1 MKKITAIL
9 LFFFC
14 NALLVFLQVH
24 KQGQYL
30 KLSYEVQK
38 LQSQI
43 AQLKQEQ
50 NNLIYLLYSL
60 QQPDKIQNFAQIEL
74 GMEPIILKTI
84 KIAPS
89 IKELHEVH

>member
-9 LFFFC
+9 LFFIC

-38 LQSQI
+38 LQTQVT
-43 AQLKQEQ
+43 QLKQEQ
-50 NNLIYLLYSL
+50 NNLIYMLYNL
-60 QQPDKIQNFAQIEL
+60 QQPDKIQKFAQTKL

-84 KIAPS
+84 KIAPN
-89 IKELHEVH
+89 IKEPHEVH